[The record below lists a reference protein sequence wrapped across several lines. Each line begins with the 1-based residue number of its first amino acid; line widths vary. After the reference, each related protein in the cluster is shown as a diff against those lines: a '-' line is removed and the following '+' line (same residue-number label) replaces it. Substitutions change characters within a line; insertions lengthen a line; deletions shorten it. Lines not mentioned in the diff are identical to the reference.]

1 MRSIGSLTNEF
12 TEKADPWETRS
23 ISSSLDIK
31 PDLSMKITSPLL
43 PISDLSLDEPA
54 CMPELIKNMVTV
66 DHDLSG
72 GVISSLYPEN
82 GDAFEG
88 ITPSSTKENPYKTT
102 CEEVDDQ
109 EVYPEKLPSTIFL
122 EMTPTTSSDL
132 HSANKEEPQI
142 SVVDHYLPK
151 KEETEITEPELGPCL
166 EQSTSDSLRE
176 NPQPLPIPPS
186 HEPKTVVV
194 QEWLTQ
200 PDEASSTSE
209 EEFSDDEPPLWEWQ
223 STVPNNEASEIEEEY
238 LSEDHKAE
246 DATLSDSE
254 EVSSESTYEMQPA
267 AKEA

>member
-1 MRSIGSLTNEF
+1 
-12 TEKADPWETRS
+12 
-23 ISSSLDIK
+23 
-31 PDLSMKITSPLL
+31 
-43 PISDLSLDEPA
+43 
-54 CMPELIKNMVTV
+54 MVTV

-109 EVYPEKLPSTIFL
+109 EVYPEKLPSAIFL
-122 EMTPTTSSDL
+122 EMTPITSSDL
-132 HSANKEEPQI
+132 HSAN
-142 SVVDHYLPK
+142 

-166 EQSTSDSLRE
+166 ERSTLDSPRE
-176 NPQPLPIPPS
+176 NPQPLPIAPS

-209 EEFSDDEPPLWEWQ
+209 EEFSDNEPPLWEWQ
-223 STVPNNEASEIEEEY
+223 STVPNDEASEIEEEY